1 MIFVDTSGWF
11 ARIVPSDQDY
21 EIARNWFLQNREP
34 LFTTDYVIDETL
46 TLFKAR
52 GEKTRSFQIAEMF
65 FGRQLAEIHFLT
77 EDDILQTLEVFK
89 TFSDKDWSF
98 TDCSSKYICKK
109 FQITHAFSLD
119 KHFRQFGTV
128 IVVP

>member
-11 ARIVPSDQDY
+11 AGIVPSDQDH
-21 EIARNWFLQNREP
+21 EAARNWFRQNREI

-52 GEKTRSFQIAEMF
+52 GENTRALQIAERF
-65 FGRQLAEIHFLT
+65 FNKELAEIHFLS
-77 EDDILQTLEVFK
+77 EDEILQTLKIFRQ
-89 TFSDKDWSF
+89 FSDKDWSF
-98 TDCSSKYICKK
+98 TDCSSKFICEK
-109 FQITHAFSLD
+109 FGIKYALSFD

-128 IVVP
+128 IAVP